1 MKAFTLPLIVLFF
14 ALFLIYPMAVLLGQ
28 SFFVGGKFSL
38 EYFSII
44 LENPFYRECFWNSFL
59 IGAWST
65 AICLLIC
72 IPLAY
77 VFLRFKFPG
86 KALFNTL
93 ILVPL
98 ILPPFVG
105 AIGLKQVLS
114 RFGSLNLVLAELGL
128 VDLANPPDWFGAG
141 GFVGI
146 IFLEVIHFFPIL
158 FLSVQAALANV
169 DPSLRDAAAN
179 LGARPLHIFRTITVP
194 LAMPGIFA
202 GSSIVFVASFTDL
215 GAPLIFDFQRT
226 VPTQIFNMINEPDNP
241 VGYALVV
248 LTLVIV
254 SVLFVLGKRL
264 GEGNYAMM
272 GRSASYDSTIT
283 LKGWAGWLLTAAI
296 SLLLFVSCLPHLGVI
311 VTSFAEKWFLSV
323 LPQKYSAEFYR
334 EVFTLDLTT
343 ISMRN
348 SLFYATCSAAL
359 DAVLGVLI
367 AYLLVREKFYGKTLL
382 DILAMMPLALP
393 GLVIAF
399 AYYVAFI
406 RAPFNEG
413 LLAVFN
419 PKNNPTLILIIAYA
433 IHRLPYI
440 VRAAYA
446 GLQQTSVSLE
456 EASANLG
463 ARPLRTIFQIT
474 LPLIAANII
483 AGTIMTFSFAMLDVS
498 SGMVL
503 AQERDF
509 FPFTKA
515 IFELMSRITPTAPA
529 VACAMGVLAMIFL
542 ALCLWGASKLLGQKM
557 GQLFK
562 A

>member
-1 MKAFTLPLIVLFF
+1 MKVITLPFIVFFF
-14 ALFLIYPMAVLLGQ
+14 AVFLIYPLTVLLGEA
-28 SFFVGGKFSL
+28 FFVNGRFSL
-38 EYFSII
+38 EYFTII
-44 LENPFYRECFWNSFL
+44 LENPYYRECFWNSFL
-59 IGAWST
+59 IGFWT
-65 AICLLIC
+65 TGICLMIC
-72 IPLAY
+72 LPLAY
-77 VFLRFKFPG
+77 IFLRFVFPG
-86 KALFNTL
+86 KSLFNVL
-93 ILVPL
+93 ILLPL

-114 RFGSLNLVLAELGL
+114 RFGSLNLLLAELGI
-128 VDLANPPDWFGAG
+128 VDLRNPPDWFGYG

-146 IFLEVIHFFPIL
+146 ILLEVIHFYPIM
-158 FLSVQAALANV
+158 FLSLQAALANV
-169 DPSLRDAAAN
+169 DPSLREAASN

-241 VGYALVV
+241 IGYALVV
-248 LTLVIV
+248 LTLAVV
-254 SVLFVLGKRL
+254 SIIFVLGKQL

-272 GRSASYDSTIT
+272 ARSATYESAIY
-283 LKGWAGWLLTAAI
+283 LKGFSGWVLSAAVG
-296 SLLLFVSCLPHLGVI
+296 LLLFVSCLPHLGVV
-311 VTSFAEKWFLSV
+311 VTSFSEKWFMSI
-323 LPQKYSAEFYR
+323 LPSKYTTEFYK
-334 EVFTLDLTT
+334 EVFTLDLTS

-348 SLFYATCSAAL
+348 SLFYAICSAAL
-359 DAVLGVLI
+359 DAVLGVII

-382 DILAMMPLALP
+382 DVLAMAPLALP

-406 RAPFNEG
+406 REPFNEG
-413 LLAVFN
+413 FLNILN
-419 PKNNPTLILIIAYA
+419 PKNNPTFILIVAYA

-463 ARPLRTIFQIT
+463 ARPIRTILKIT

-498 SGMVL
+498 NGMVL

-515 IFELMSRITPTAPA
+515 IYELMGRITPTAPA
-529 VACAMGVLAMIFL
+529 VACAMSVLTMVFL
-542 ALCLWGASKLLGQKM
+542 AICLWLAGKLLGQKM
-557 GQLFK
+557 GQLFR

>member
-1 MKAFTLPLIVLFF
+1 MKLFLLPLIVLFF
-14 ALFLIYPMAVLLGQ
+14 IAFLLYPLGILLGQ
-28 SFFVGGKFSL
+28 SFFVEGRISFD
-38 EYFSII
+38 YFRII
-44 LENPFYRECFWNSFL
+44 LENPFYRDCFINSL
-59 IGAWST
+59 MIGAWT
-65 AICLLIC
+65 TVICLAIC

-77 VFLRFKFPG
+77 VFLRFNFPG
-86 KALFNTL
+86 KLIFNTL

-114 RFGSLNLVLAELGL
+114 RFGSLNLFLAELGL
-128 VDLANPPDWFGAG
+128 VNLANPPDWFGAG

-179 LGARPLHIFRTITVP
+179 LGATPMRIFRTVTVP

-215 GAPLIFDFQRT
+215 GAPLIFDFQTT

-248 LTLVIV
+248 MTLLIV
-254 SVLFVLGKRL
+254 SVLFILGKKL
-264 GEGNYAMM
+264 GEGNYAML
-272 GRSASYDSTIT
+272 GRSASYDSTIH
-283 LKGWAGWLLTAAI
+283 LKGAAAWLVTAAI
-296 SLLLFVSCLPHLGVI
+296 SVLLLIACLPHLGVI
-311 VTSFAEKWFLSV
+311 LTSFSARWFMSV
-323 LPQKYSAEFYR
+323 LPQEYSLQFYK

-367 AYLLVREKFYGKTLL
+367 AYLLVREKFVGKTLL
-382 DILAMMPLALP
+382 DVLAMVPLALP

-406 RAPFNEG
+406 REPFG
-413 LLAVFN
+413 GGVLD
-419 PKNNPTLILIIAYA
+419 PRQNPTLILIIAYA
-433 IHRLPYI
+433 INRLPYI

-463 ARPLRTIFQIT
+463 ARPLQTILKIT

-503 AQERDF
+503 AQERNF

-515 IFELMSRITPTAPA
+515 IFELMGRITPTAPA
-529 VACAMGVLAMIFL
+529 IACAMGVLAMLFL

>member
-1 MKAFTLPLIVLFF
+1 MKIFSLPLIILFF
-14 ALFLIYPMAVLLGQ
+14 LLFLIYPLGVLLGQ
-28 SFFVGGKFSL
+28 SFFVNGRLSL
-38 EYFSII
+38 EYFAII
-44 LENPFYRECFWNSFL
+44 LENPFYRECFLNSFL
-59 IGAWST
+59 IGAWTT
-65 AICLLIC
+65 AICLGIC

-77 VFLRFKFPG
+77 VFLRFNFPG
-86 KALFNTL
+86 KLIFNTL

-114 RFGSLNLVLAELGL
+114 RFGSLNLMLAELGL
-128 VDLANPPDWFGAG
+128 VDLANPPDWFGSG

-179 LGARPLHIFRTITVP
+179 LGARPLHIFRTVTVP

-215 GAPLIFDFQRT
+215 GAPLIFDFQAT

-248 LTLVIV
+248 MTLIIV
-254 SVLFVLGKRL
+254 SVLFVLGKKL
-264 GEGNYAMM
+264 GEGNYAML
-272 GRSASYDSTIT
+272 GRSASYDNTIR
-283 LKGWAGWLLTAAI
+283 LSGPVGWAVTGAVA
-296 SLLLFVSCLPHLGVI
+296 LLLFVACLPHLGVI
-311 VTSFAEKWFLSV
+311 LTSFSSRWFLSV
-323 LPQKYSAEFYR
+323 LPQEYTLQFYK

-359 DAVLGVLI
+359 DAILGVLI
-367 AYLLVREKFYGKTLL
+367 AYLLVRERFPGKTLL
-382 DILAMMPLALP
+382 DVLAMIPLALP

-406 RAPFNEG
+406 RFPFDG
-413 LLAVFN
+413 SVLDPRA
-419 PKNNPTLILIIAYA
+419 NPTLILIIAYA
-433 IHRLPYI
+433 INRLPYI

-463 ARPLRTIFQIT
+463 ARPLRTIVKIT

-515 IFELMSRITPTAPA
+515 IFELMGRITPTAPA
-529 VACAMGVLAMIFL
+529 VACAMGVLAMLFL